1 MIVKKHL
8 LDDNSLMLAISDE
21 QLIGKKISSGKKQLN
36 MDSEFYKGETMNEE
50 KLKNLVKEAKII
62 NAAGEKSIKFLKKL
76 GLIEKVSFVKKIPY
90 AQISY
95 L

>member
-1 MIVKKHL
+1 MIPRRTSATCNTWVYLKNFKKWRV
-8 LDDNSLMLAISDE
+8 D
-21 QLIGKKISSGKKQLN
+21 
-36 MDSEFYKGETMNEE
+36 EE
-50 KLKNLVKEAKII
+50 KQEDVENAAELENVARDVKDEGEIKNLVKEAKII
-62 NAAGEKSIKFLKKL
+62 NAVGEKSIEFLRKL